1 MGNSSD
7 VVFFLIFTAACRR
20 FESRMEYFFPDG
32 KAPDRIPVP
41 PDSDSESDGE
51 GDGDS
56 DDDSDSGERFTEPD
70 DGPYGFDAFLS
81 AASLVASRAFQ
92 VDSTSGQGLV
102 PIADLFNHRGGFAGG
117 EHVHFTSGEGD
128 DEDADSDSNGDR
140 SDSEEETVPGTNWPR
155 RPNDVWDR
163 PTEPMPGECLF

>member
-1 MGNSSD
+1 
-7 VVFFLIFTAACRR
+7 
-20 FESRMEYFFPDG
+20 MEYFFPDG

-51 GDGDS
+51 GDGGS

-70 DGPYGFDAFLS
+70 DGPYGFNAFLS

-102 PIADLFNHRGGFAGG
+102 PIADLFNHRGGVAGG

>member
-1 MGNSSD
+1 MGTSSD

-41 PDSDSESDGE
+41 PDSDGESDGE

-92 VDSTSGQGLV
+92 VSLFYLSYGQ
-102 PIADLFNHRGGFAGG
+102 
-117 EHVHFTSGEGD
+117 
-128 DEDADSDSNGDR
+128 SD
-140 SDSEEETVPGTNWPR
+140 
-155 RPNDVWDR
+155 
-163 PTEPMPGECLF
+163 

>member
-1 MGNSSD
+1 
-7 VVFFLIFTAACRR
+7 
-20 FESRMEYFFPDG
+20 MEYFFPDG

-51 GDGDS
+51 GDGGS

-70 DGPYGFDAFLS
+70 DGPYGFNAFLS

-117 EHVHFTSGEGD
+117 EHVHFTAGEGD
-128 DEDADSDSNGDR
+128 DDDADSDSNDG
-140 SDSEEETVPGTNWPR
+140 SDSDAETVPGTNWPR

-163 PTEPMPGECLF
+163 PTEPMPSECLF